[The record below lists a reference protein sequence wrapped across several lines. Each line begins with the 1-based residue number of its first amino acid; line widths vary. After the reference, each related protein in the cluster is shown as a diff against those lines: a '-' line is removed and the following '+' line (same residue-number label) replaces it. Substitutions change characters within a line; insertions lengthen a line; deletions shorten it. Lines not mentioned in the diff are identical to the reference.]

1 MKGQS
6 VSTAAGLSA
15 GSYTVTVSDASGL
28 TRVAE
33 AMLAEPT
40 ALQVQAI
47 QQSPASTNGRD
58 GHAVAEATGGS
69 GRYSYAWDD
78 GSTKAAA
85 EALTP
90 GAHRVTVTDENG
102 CTAEAEVVISED
114 ILPLEASLELAKP
127 VSCAGSSDAE
137 LSVKLQGGKSPFS
150 IEWSSGQNNSKS
162 ISGLGPGSYAVTVSD
177 ASGQSLE
184 RELTITQPD
193 PLIVEIENVKR
204 TRLEDTKD
212 GRATAEAKGGTVPYD
227 FLWSN
232 GESDAQAESL
242 PMGIQSVTVTDQN
255 GCQATASAEVKKRII
270 PELTAG
276 MLSEGQTIRIQQL
289 QFDADST
296 NINEASKPVLR
307 EVSEFLKENPEIV
320 VEIGGHTNG
329 IPEHEYCDWLST
341 ERAKAVADFVVSQGA
356 DGGRVYY
363 KGYGKRKPIASNF
376 TEEGRALNQRVEIK
390 VLTLEGD

>member
-1 MKGQS
+1 M
-6 VSTAAGLSA
+6 
-15 GSYTVTVSDASGL
+15 
-28 TRVAE
+28 
-33 AMLAEPT
+33 
-40 ALQVQAI
+40 
-47 QQSPASTNGRD
+47 
-58 GHAVAEATGGS
+58 
-69 GRYSYAWDD
+69 
-78 GSTKAAA
+78 
-85 EALTP
+85 
-90 GAHRVTVTDENG
+90 
-102 CTAEAEVVISED
+102 
-114 ILPLEASLELAKP
+114 
-127 VSCAGSSDAE
+127 
-137 LSVKLQGGKSPFS
+137 
-150 IEWSSGQNNSKS
+150 
-162 ISGLGPGSYAVTVSD
+162 TVSD